1 MTETKTPND
10 ASRSVLQQRVLTWDG
25 CLNVRDLGGLPTVD
39 GGSTRFGAVVR
50 ADSIRR
56 LSDSGW
62 EALVEYGVRRIVDL
76 RFDSEL
82 AADPPRELPLEVVHS
97 SVLPEADSD
106 DWAEIDAI
114 GDAAPDATTAHKNVY
129 LEFLE
134 RFPQAFARAI
144 EAVAHAPEGPVVIH
158 CVSGKDR
165 TGLVAALLLR
175 LANVSIGEV
184 AADYALSAERLTSF
198 SSRWIEEASSEE
210 ERLRRERISET
221 PAAAMVG
228 VLEELEARHG
238 GVRGYLSAA
247 GMGKEVS
254 ELIRRRLQGGG
265 EK

>member
-82 AADPPRELPLEVVHS
+82 AADPPRELRLEVVHA

-106 DWAEIDAI
+106 DWAEMDAI
-114 GDAAPDATTAHKNVY
+114 GDAAPDETTATKNVY

-134 RFPQAFARAI
+134 RFPRAFVGAV
-144 EAVAHAPEGPVVIH
+144 EAVAQAPEGTVVIH

-175 LANVSIGEV
+175 LAKVSIADV
-184 AADYALSAERLTSF
+184 AADYALSAERLSSF
-198 SSRWIEEASSEE
+198 SAQWIEEAPTEE
-210 ERLRRERISET
+210 ERSRRERISET

-238 GVRGYLSAA
+238 GVLGYLSAA
-247 GMGKEVS
+247 GMGEEVP
-254 ELIRRRLQGGG
+254 ELIRRRLHG
-265 EK
+265 